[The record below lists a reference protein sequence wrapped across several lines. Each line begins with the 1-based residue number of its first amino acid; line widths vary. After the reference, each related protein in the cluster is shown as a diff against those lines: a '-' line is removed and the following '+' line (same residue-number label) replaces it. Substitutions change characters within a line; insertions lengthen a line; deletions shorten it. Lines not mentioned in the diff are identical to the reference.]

1 MTQAHDITEKVK
13 QLWETTDI
21 SDYPDSETI
30 GWETK
35 KQEAMQLRDDI
46 KAFLQPRIAELELLE
61 AKSELS
67 GAMAK
72 ASDVPNPSTSL

>member
-35 KQEAMQLRDDI
+35 KQEAGSN
-46 KAFLQPRIAELELLE
+46 AVA
-61 AKSELS
+61 
-67 GAMAK
+67 G
-72 ASDVPNPSTSL
+72 